1 MKNIQFDSG
10 IKEYKLNGSGVL
22 RFNPGDPN
30 LFARFLEA
38 VEKFKALEVELAGR
52 LEMADPAQDGNQ
64 AVQVLT
70 DADKQMK
77 DVLNWVFGPG
87 NDMHSAL
94 GGVNLLAVAGNGER
108 VITNLFGALQPI
120 LIAGA
125 ESCAKEKTEA
135 AVKQAKARRIA
146 R

>member
-10 IKEYKLNGSGVL
+10 IKEFKLNGSGML

-30 LFARFLEA
+30 LYARFLEA
-38 VEKFKALEVELAGR
+38 VKKLEGLEEELSGKLRAFDALEDGGEAVKVLA
-52 LEMADPAQDGNQ
+52 
-64 AVQVLT
+64 

-87 NDMHSAL
+87 NDTDKAL
-94 GGVNLLAVAGNGER
+94 GGVNLLAVTGNGMR
-108 VITNLFGALQPI
+108 VITNLFEALQPI
-120 LIAGA
+120 LTAGA

-135 AVKQAKARRIA
+135 AVRQAKARRAA